1 MKYSFKIKT
10 LGVALMA
17 VSILS
22 SCTGDFD
29 EINTDP
35 NSLTEDQLDASMT
48 GPAFA
53 TALYAGIHNGAG
65 ETTGYADDQ
74 GTWGIATGIL
84 SSSFIHYLSSGY
96 GTERNDFVNEGTQI
110 LSISCDPSS
119 SLKIF
124 AEEQGLTTPLLSDFW
139 PHGQVSKAYGVFL
152 EDLGFANRGT
162 FVIDKTGIIRWKV
175 VTSPGEVRNTAD
187 YRLALSAL

>member
-1 MKYSFKIKT
+1 MSLEVGDIAPDFSLKNQFGEVVTLSQFKGKN
-10 LGVALMA
+10 VVLMFYPFA
-17 VSILS
+17 FTGK
-22 SCTGDFD
+22 CTEELCTIRD
-29 EINTDP
+29 
-35 NSLTEDQLDASMT
+35 
-48 GPAFA
+48 
-53 TALYAGIHNGAG
+53 
-65 ETTGYADDQ
+65 
-74 GTWGIATGIL
+74 
-84 SSSFIHYLSSGY
+84 
-96 GTERNDFVNEGTQI
+96 ERNDFVNDGTQI

-119 SLKIF
+119 S
-124 AEEQGLTTPLLSDFW
+124 FW